1 MINYFFL
8 KKYALGLSTKSL
20 AMMDQCLT
28 YAEFSLPELS
38 GKLILNHLKR
48 AELFG
53 PLTSVLWGF
62 RAVLE

>member
-1 MINYFFL
+1 
-8 KKYALGLSTKSL
+8 
-20 AMMDQCLT
+20 MDQCLT

-38 GKLILNHLKR
+38 GKLILNHLEW
-48 AELFG
+48 AELFWELLG